1 MKKRIFKFWI
11 AFVSVFVLAWVLNF
25 VWEVMHGPFLYN
37 CCVVMSPERYVV
49 WMANVAVEDGLL
61 ILGVYLFTA
70 LAMRSLFWI
79 EKIERKSVLIF
90 VAAALAVAV
99 FIEYRALFLMDKW
112 SYSEWMPTLFGIGVS
127 PLVQLAVTGVVSVWV
142 SKKIVY

>member
-11 AFVSVFVLAWVLNF
+11 AFVSVFVLAWVLN
-25 VWEVMHGPFLYN
+25 
-37 CCVVMSPERYVV
+37 VV
-49 WMANVAVEDGLL
+49 WMAKVAVEDGLL

-127 PLVQLAVTGVVSVWV
+127 
-142 SKKIVY
+142 KKEHD